1 MNLHA
6 TLMNNEYIDRKK
18 KSYSRMATNV
28 EWMKELESYQLAAII
43 MIVNSGKKHQWML
56 ELVDKNLMRERILVS
71 EYLPIK

>member
-28 EWMKELESYQLAAII
+28 EGMTELESYQLAA
-43 MIVNSGKKHQWML
+43 NHNDSQFRQ
-56 ELVDKNLMRERILVS
+56 EASVDA
-71 EYLPIK
+71 

>member
-28 EWMKELESYQLAAII
+28 EGMTELESYQLAANHNDSQFRQEAS
-43 MIVNSGKKHQWML
+43 VDAWTSG
-56 ELVDKNLMRERILVS
+56 
-71 EYLPIK
+71 